1 MENEGRIVELL
12 SEMLL
17 RPDDLLGELRGVK
30 NEVIKLNLQTS
41 ENTRAILKLA
51 DRVEK
56 IADLELRVSK
66 LEKTVY
72 K

>member
-1 MENEGRIVELL
+1 MENEGRIVEPLA
-12 SEMLL
+12 EMLL
-17 RPDDLLGELRGVK
+17 RQDDMLDELRGVK
-30 NEVIKLNLQTS
+30 DEVIKLNLQTS

-56 IADLELRVSK
+56 IADLEARVSK

>member
-1 MENEGRIVELL
+1 MDNEGRIVELQA
-12 SEMLL
+12 EMLIKQDAAVTEL
-17 RPDDLLGELRGVK
+17 KLLKE
-30 NEVIKLNLQTS
+30 EVVKLNLQS
-41 ENTRAILKLA
+41 GENTRAILKIA

-56 IADLELRVSK
+56 IADLEARVSK

>member
-1 MENEGRIVELL
+1 MENEGRIVEGL

-17 RPDDLLGELRGVK
+17 RQDDMLDELRGVK

-56 IADLELRVSK
+56 IADPESRVSK